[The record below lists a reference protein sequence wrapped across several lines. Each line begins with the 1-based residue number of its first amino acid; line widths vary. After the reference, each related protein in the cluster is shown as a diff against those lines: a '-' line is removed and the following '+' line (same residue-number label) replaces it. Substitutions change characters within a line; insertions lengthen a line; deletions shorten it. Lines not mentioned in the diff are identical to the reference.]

1 MKILS
6 HKTGSS
12 TLIVLILFFSILPG
26 LMAAEM
32 PYTRSS
38 AAYFNEAE
46 LRQSIREA
54 SAGVASDYGIPES
67 LFNFIYPEYEARVHE
82 ISRPYIVK
90 RFRWL
95 EEGLFTK
102 PAPGTLAFQKRRTAY
117 ANELRR
123 GVTEA
128 MLSDSVLVGALLT
141 RNESDR
147 ILIFHSDIVISG
159 SGTIRVAE
167 EITVYNGDGSFNSE
181 NDEIKRG
188 IVRTFPTVYR
198 DAYGLLNIVPFRIIE
213 ITRDGQPEPYHTERA
228 ENGTVVYLGD
238 ASYYLDRGLYH
249 YRIEYETDDQ
259 LIFHPD
265 KDEFYWNVTGN
276 GWSFVIEK
284 AGCSIRFPEKAE
296 ITEFQ
301 CYTGAQGST
310 GNLCSATQVDR
321 TQIHFASQGALSA
334 WEGLT
339 VAVSIQK
346 GVLAEPSSTSR
357 FLDLVADNYI
367 LPVLI
372 VVLLLLFIFNYIS
385 WVRVG
390 RDPAAGTII
399 PQFSPPAEMS
409 PADTGYLLHQKFR
422 PELFTAALVDCA
434 VQRAI
439 DIEAGSEGKIFKSR
453 YYRFT
458 APAEPPEGVTL
469 GRLEQ
474 WYGFS
479 ADDLYDEKAVKGEY
493 NPSLEAVLIRFKAAL
508 EGRLLIRKGIKNTFK
523 GMFALNQ
530 GPVGFGV
537 LLIILSAVAAG
548 IILMKY
554 STPVLILYSVL
565 ILVLCILVQVVFGR
579 IMSAYTPEGRKVLD
593 HVLGFKMYLE
603 TAEQRRFD
611 ALNPPEIDLSLFEKY
626 LPYAIALGCEN
637 EWASKFDNVLQQAQ
651 QRGYQPVYFRG
662 FGTSSFSASEFTG
675 GLGSSFSGTI
685 SSSSTAPS
693 QSSGGSG
700 GGGSSGGGG
709 GGGGGG
715 GW

>member
-1 MKILS
+1 MIS
-6 HKTGSS
+6 
-12 TLIVLILFFSILPG
+12 LILFCSCLSG
-26 LMAAEM
+26 LRAAEA
-32 PYTRSS
+32 PFTRAS
-38 AAYFNEAE
+38 AAYFSEAE
-46 LRQSIREA
+46 LRQSIRDA
-54 SAGVASDYGIPES
+54 SAGVALDNGIPES
-67 LFNFIYPEYEARVHE
+67 LFDFVYPEYEERIHE

-102 PAPGTLAFQKRRTAY
+102 PAPGTPAFEKRKTAY

-128 MLSDSVLVGALLT
+128 MLSDSLLLAALLT

-147 ILIFHSDIVISG
+147 ILIFDSDIVIDG
-159 SGTIRVAE
+159 RGTIRVTE
-167 EITVYNGDGSFNSE
+167 EITIYNGDGSFNSQ

-213 ITRDGQPEPYHTERA
+213 ISRDGQPEPYHTERA

-238 ASYYLDRGLYH
+238 ASYYLDRGLYR

-259 LIFHPD
+259 LIFHPG

-284 AGCSIRFPEKAE
+284 AGCTVAFPEGAE
-296 ITEFQ
+296 IKEFQ

-310 GNLCSATQVDR
+310 RNFCSATQVDQSHIR
-321 TQIHFASQGALSA
+321 FTSGATLSA

-339 VAVSIQK
+339 VAVSIGK

-357 FLDLVADNYI
+357 FVDLVADNYI

-372 VVLLLLFIFNYIS
+372 IVLMLLFLFNYIS

-422 PELFTAALVDCA
+422 PELFSAALVDCA
-434 VQRAI
+434 VQRTM
-439 DIEAGSEGKIFKSR
+439 DIEAGSEGRIFKST
-453 YYRFT
+453 YYRF
-458 APAEPPEGVTL
+458 ASPAQPPDGETL
-469 GRLEQ
+469 SRLEQ

-479 ADDLYDEKAVKGEY
+479 AEDLYDEKAVKGKY
-493 NPSLEAVLIRFKAAL
+493 NPNLEAALIRFKTTL

-537 LLIILSAVAAG
+537 LLIILTAVAAG
-548 IILMKY
+548 IILMRY

-611 ALNPPEIDLSLFEKY
+611 ALNPPEMNLSLFEKY

-637 EWASKFDNVLQQAQ
+637 EWASKFDQVLQQAQ
-651 QRGYQPVYFRG
+651 QQGYQPVYYRG
-662 FGTSSFSASEFTG
+662 FGTSGFSASEFAG

>member
-6 HKTGSS
+6 HQIGS
-12 TLIVLILFFSILPG
+12 IVLISLILFWSSLSG
-26 LMAAEM
+26 LRAAEAR
-32 PYTRSS
+32 YTRAS
-38 AAYFNEAE
+38 AAYFSEAE

-54 SAGVASDYGIPES
+54 SAGVATENGIPES
-67 LFNFIYPEYEARVHE
+67 LFDFVYPEYEERIHE
-82 ISRPYIVK
+82 VSRPFIVK
-90 RFRWL
+90 RFGWL

-102 PAPGTLAFQKRRTAY
+102 PAPGTPAFEKRKTAY

-128 MLSDSVLVGALLT
+128 MLSDSLLSGVLLT

-147 ILIFHSDIVISG
+147 ILIFRSDIVISG
-159 SGTIRVAE
+159 SGTIHVTE
-167 EITVYNGDGSFNSE
+167 EITVYNGDGSFNSG

-213 ITRDGQPEPYHTERA
+213 ISRDGQPEPYHTERA

-238 ASYYLDRGLYH
+238 ASYYLDRGLYR
-249 YRIEYETDDQ
+249 YRIVYETDDQ
-259 LIFHPD
+259 LIFHPG

-296 ITEFQ
+296 ISEFQ

-310 GNLCSATQVDR
+310 GNLCSATPVDQS
-321 TQIHFASQGALSA
+321 QIHFATQGPLQA

-339 VAVSIQK
+339 VAVSVKK
-346 GVLAEPSSTSR
+346 GVLTEPSSTSR
-357 FLDLVADNYI
+357 LLDLVADNYI

-409 PADTGYLLHQKFR
+409 AADTGYLLHQKFR

-458 APAEPPEGVTL
+458 APAAPTDGVTL
-469 GRLEQ
+469 SRLEQ

-479 ADDLYDEKAVKGEY
+479 ADDLYDEKAVKGKY
-493 NPSLEAVLIRFKAAL
+493 NPTLEAALIRFKTTL
-508 EGRLLIRKGIKNTFK
+508 EGRLLIRKGFKNTFR

-530 GPVGFGV
+530 GPVGFGI
-537 LLIILSAVAAG
+537 LLIILTAVAAG
-548 IILMKY
+548 IILMRY

-579 IMSAYTPEGRKVLD
+579 IMSAYTPEGRRVLD

-611 ALNPPEIDLSLFEKY
+611 ALNPPEMNLRLFEKY

-637 EWASKFDNVLQQAQ
+637 EWASKFDDVLQQAEQ
-651 QRGYQPVYFRG
+651 QGYQPAYFRG
-662 FGTSSFSASEFTG
+662 FGTTSFSASEFTG
-675 GLGSSFSGTI
+675 GLGSSFTGTI

-700 GGGSSGGGG
+700 GAGSSGGGG